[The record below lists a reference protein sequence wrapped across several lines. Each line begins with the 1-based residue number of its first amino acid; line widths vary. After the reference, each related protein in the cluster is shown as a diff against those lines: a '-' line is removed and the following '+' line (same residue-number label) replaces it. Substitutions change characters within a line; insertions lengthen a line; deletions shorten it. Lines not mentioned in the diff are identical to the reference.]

1 MADAG
6 SPSARPGFAHRG
18 GGAQPPPKRE
28 LAVRASRTLRGR
40 RVFEVYGGSTQ
51 QGNDTRANYLLN
63 WEAIVAC
70 REPGFQEYDMYRI
83 PTAGIGPRG

>member
-1 MADAG
+1 
-6 SPSARPGFAHRG
+6 
-18 GGAQPPPKRE
+18 
-28 LAVRASRTLRGR
+28 
-40 RVFEVYGGSTQ
+40 VFEVYGGSTQ